1 MIKRHMNNVAE
12 PLSTR
17 SMTMLVSIESLH
29 LYRGGTPVLQG
40 VNLSLDAGDIYG
52 LLGPN
57 GAGKSTTIAA
67 TLGLLRA
74 HSGVI
79 RVLGLDPQADSRA
92 IHAVTGVLPERFGF
106 YDWMTAGEYLDF
118 FARLYGRDP
127 ATEEVRRRLGTV
139 GLSPKAGQTIGTFSR
154 GMRQRLALARAL
166 LPDPQLLILDEPTN
180 GLDPRGRRELHD
192 LLRHLADQG
201 IGILLCTHLLDDV
214 ERLCGRIGILA
225 EGRTI
230 IEGAISDLL
239 DNQGSRARYR
249 IRLSGELPEATG
261 TPRHVTV
268 LAREHGSCLVE
279 IEPGLSPPEA
289 WRELLFAGWPV
300 AEIIREGGGL
310 EALYLDLTSG
320 RPS

>member
-1 MIKRHMNNVAE
+1 
-12 PLSTR
+12 
-17 SMTMLVSIESLH
+17 MLVSIDALH
-29 LYRGGTPVLQG
+29 LHRGDTPVLRG
-40 VNLSLDAGDIYG
+40 VNLSLNAGDIYG

-67 TLGLLRA
+67 TLGLLRP
-74 HSGVI
+74 HSGTI
-79 RVLGLDPQADSRA
+79 QVLGLNPRADSRA
-92 IHAVTGVLPERFGF
+92 IHAATGVLPERFGF
-106 YDWMTAGEYLDF
+106 YDWMTAVEYLDF
-118 FARLYGRDP
+118 FARLYGRGLAAGDLQ
-127 ATEEVRRRLGTV
+127 RRLGTV
-139 GLSPKAGQTIGTFSR
+139 GLSPKAGQIIGTFSR

-192 LLRHLADQG
+192 LLRRLADQG

-225 EGRTI
+225 EGRTV
-230 IEGAISDLL
+230 IEGAVSDLL
-239 DNQGSRARYR
+239 GNQDSRARYR
-249 IRLSGELPEATG
+249 VRLSGELPEATQ
-261 TPRHVTV
+261 TPRHVRV

-300 AEIIREGGGL
+300 AEIIQEGGGL
-310 EALYLDLTSG
+310 EALYLDLTDG